1 MEEVPLKMKTWG
13 KLKGREIVLNE
24 EIGIPGEVEVEV
36 EISFP
41 KEEAEVFGIWKDRK
55 DIKSSIDW
63 VRNLR
68 HFGFIQDLKVSLPDY
83 RER

>member
-1 MEEVPLKMKTWG
+1 MEEAPLKMKTWG
-13 KLKGREIVLNE
+13 KLRGKEIMLTE
-24 EIGIPGEVEVEV
+24 ELGIPGEVEVEV

-41 KEEAEVFGIWKDRK
+41 KEETEVFGIWKDRK

-68 HFGFIQDLKVSLPDY
+68 EKEW
-83 RER
+83 RRW

>member
-1 MEEVPLKMKTWG
+1 MGEILIMEEAPLKIKTWG
-13 KLKGREIVLNE
+13 KLRGREIVLNE
-24 EIGIPGEVEVEV
+24 ELCILGEVEVEV

-68 HFGFIQDLKVSLPDY
+68 EKEW
-83 RER
+83 RRR

>member
-24 EIGIPGEVEVEV
+24 EIGIPGEVDVEV
-36 EISFP
+36 EIRFP
-41 KEEAEVFGIWKDRK
+41 KEEEEVFGIWKGRK
-55 DIKSSIDW
+55 DIESSIDW

-68 HFGFIQDLKVSLPDY
+68 EKEWRRL
-83 RER
+83 

>member
-1 MEEVPLKMKTWG
+1 MGEILIMEEAPLKMKTWG
-13 KLKGREIVLNE
+13 KLRGREIMLTE
-24 EIGIPGEVEVEV
+24 ELGIPGEVEVEV

-63 VRNLR
+63 VKNLR
-68 HFGFIQDLKVSLPDY
+68 EKEW
-83 RER
+83 RRW